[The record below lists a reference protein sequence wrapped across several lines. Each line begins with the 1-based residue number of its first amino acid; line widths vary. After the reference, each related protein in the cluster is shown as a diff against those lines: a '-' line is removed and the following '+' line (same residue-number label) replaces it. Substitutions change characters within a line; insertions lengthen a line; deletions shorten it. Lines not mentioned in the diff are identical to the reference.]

1 MNQDQ
6 IQSLLEALALSPGN
20 VPLRIMLADAYFNGA
35 QFADAINHYKEVLS
49 HESANIKSK
58 VGLVQCYYATGEYST
73 AMVIAEE
80 IAKHPQVS
88 AEVLV
93 IYAKLLIKENAREQ
107 AVEAYRR
114 ALAMNVDVA
123 DEELDNQLKGRE
135 VESASSDFA
144 DEIEKSILDIE
155 KPKVKFEDVGG
166 MDNVKEEINLKIIMP
181 LKHPD
186 LYKAYGKSTGGGILL
201 YGPPGCGKT
210 HMARA
215 TAGEVNA
222 QFISIG
228 INDILDMW
236 IGNSEKN
243 LHNIFEVARNSTPC
257 VLFFDEVDALGASR
271 SDMKQSAGRHLI
283 NQFLHEMDG
292 LDDSNE
298 GILILAA
305 TNAPWHLDSAF
316 RRPGRFDRI
325 IFVPP
330 PDEPSRESIFN
341 IQLKGKPVADVDTK
355 QLAKGIK
362 DFSGADI
369 KSLID
374 IAIEDKLRES
384 FKTGRIEPITT
395 KDLQA
400 ATKKITP
407 STAEWF
413 VSARNYALYANQA
426 GLYDP
431 ILQYLNIKK

>member
-166 MDNVKEEINLKIIMP
+166 MDNVK
-181 LKHPD
+181 D
-186 LYKAYGKSTGGGILL
+186 RKS
-201 YGPPGCGKT
+201 
-210 HMARA
+210 
-215 TAGEVNA
+215 V
-222 QFISIG
+222 
-228 INDILDMW
+228 
-236 IGNSEKN
+236 
-243 LHNIFEVARNSTPC
+243 V
-257 VLFFDEVDALGASR
+257 
-271 SDMKQSAGRHLI
+271 
-283 NQFLHEMDG
+283 
-292 LDDSNE
+292 
-298 GILILAA
+298 
-305 TNAPWHLDSAF
+305 
-316 RRPGRFDRI
+316 
-325 IFVPP
+325 
-330 PDEPSRESIFN
+330 
-341 IQLKGKPVADVDTK
+341 
-355 QLAKGIK
+355 
-362 DFSGADI
+362 
-369 KSLID
+369 
-374 IAIEDKLRES
+374 
-384 FKTGRIEPITT
+384 
-395 KDLQA
+395 
-400 ATKKITP
+400 
-407 STAEWF
+407 
-413 VSARNYALYANQA
+413 
-426 GLYDP
+426 
-431 ILQYLNIKK
+431 